1 MWTESRTEAPKFS
14 EPTATDGKS
23 YKYVIKKQ

>member
-14 EPTATDGKS
+14 EPTATDGKY
-23 YKYVIKKQ
+23 YKYVMKK

>member
-23 YKYVIKKQ
+23 YKYVMKK